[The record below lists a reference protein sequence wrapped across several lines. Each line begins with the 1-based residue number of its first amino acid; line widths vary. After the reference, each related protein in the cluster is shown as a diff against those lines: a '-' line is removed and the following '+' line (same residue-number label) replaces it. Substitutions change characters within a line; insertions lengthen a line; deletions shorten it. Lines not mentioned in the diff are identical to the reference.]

1 MVYLIRHAHAGN
13 KNQWPGRDAERPLS
27 EGPGHHEAHG
37 LLARLRDYPIT
48 RIMASPALRCQ
59 QTVEPP
65 SQRRGV
71 PIELVDALS
80 VDAPPVRLLQLVTDP
95 GLHQAV
101 LCGHGEQIGLLLGQL
116 ARWWPPD
123 RAAVVAQG
131 VHLGPGR
138 QRRTGDRRAR
148 YLAPLRLTDLGGCYE
163 PKRPLT

>member
-13 KNQWPGRDAERPLS
+13 KHQWPGRDADRPLS
-27 EGPGHHEAHG
+27 EPGHQEAHG
-37 LLARLRDYPIT
+37 LLARLRDYAVT

-59 QTVEPP
+59 QTVEPL
-65 SQRRGV
+65 SQRRAV

-116 ARWWPPD
+116 ADGGLPIEPRCWPKGSTWVLD
-123 RAAVVAQG
+123 TNDGQVSG
-131 VHLGPGR
+131 
-138 QRRTGDRRAR
+138 AR
-148 YLAPLRLTDLGGCYE
+148 YLAPLPLTDLGGCYE
-163 PKRPLT
+163 PKRQLT

>member
-1 MVYLIRHAHAGN
+1 MVYLIRHAHAGI
-13 KNQWPGRDAERPLS
+13 KHQWPGRDGDRPLS
-27 EGPGHHEAHG
+27 ESGHQEALG

-59 QTVEPP
+59 QTVEPL
-65 SQRRGV
+65 SQRRAV

-116 ARWWPPD
+116 TDGGLPIEPWCWPKGSTWVLEAND
-123 RAAVVAQG
+123 GQV
-131 VHLGPGR
+131 
-138 QRRTGDRRAR
+138 TGAR
-148 YLAPLRLTDLGGCYE
+148 YLAPLRLADLGGCYE
-163 PKRPLT
+163 PKRSLT